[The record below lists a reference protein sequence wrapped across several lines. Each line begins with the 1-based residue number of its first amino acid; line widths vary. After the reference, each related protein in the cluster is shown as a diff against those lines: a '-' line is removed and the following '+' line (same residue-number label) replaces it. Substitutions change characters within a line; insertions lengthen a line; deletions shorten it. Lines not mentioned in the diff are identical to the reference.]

1 MKNGVYLP
9 PFLRDLGQV
18 KERVER
24 AVAAIVSDML
34 QRGWREVDF
43 KINVCRVTKSAHI
56 KHL

>member
-1 MKNGVYLP
+1 MVSIYH

-34 QRGWREVDF
+34 QRVWRELDF